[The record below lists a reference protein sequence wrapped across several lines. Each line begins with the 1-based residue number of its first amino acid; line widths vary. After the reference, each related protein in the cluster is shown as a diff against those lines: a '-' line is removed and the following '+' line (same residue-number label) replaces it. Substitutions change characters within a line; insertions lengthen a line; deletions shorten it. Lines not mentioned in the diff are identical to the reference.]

1 MERRDYSNK
10 GLEKLIHIT
19 SLEDE
24 QRASELVL
32 WIDEY
37 LTKNLVTDFDLEHDD
52 LLKLSELFYRN
63 LNFLKSYKEQTKEE
77 LTVLSNMR
85 RYAQNS

>member
-1 MERRDYSNK
+1 MERRDYSSK